1 MNPISNFNASHS
13 DIWVSVNDPRLFD
26 LCNINNKK
34 LLWLINSGLLLSKP
48 EYFQAAINHN
58 PTIIYQGESH
68 INSIPEGLKSLDAKM
83 ISLGVS
89 NEYFNI
95 NDSIPSVT
103 PKALVTTNPLIGMD
117 WLIDIW
123 VKNIHT
129 KLPWAE
135 LHIFSM
141 TMYNGIRGNKVGEK
155 YVSILEKLKNNL
167 KYNIHVNKP
176 KIDSKFKEEIKDMRV
191 HLYPSHNYETSA
203 LTLME
208 SQALGIP
215 AVVRPLGAA
224 TEKIVNGKTGFV
236 AQNDNEF
243 SEYSIRLMSDSGY
256 YKRISDQAKEINVK
270 NNWEIKAND
279 FIKIFE
285 IGLSK

>member
-1 MNPISNFNASHS
+1 MG
-13 DIWVSVNDPRLFD
+13 RLKYYK
-26 LCNINNKK
+26 NNNKIYLSLSK
-34 LLWLINSGLLLSKP
+34 GEFINKSLKKIAKELEIKAKDKGVELLLPTDVVLADSFSP
-48 EYFQAAINHN
+48 EANSQI
-58 PTIIYQGESH
+58 SS

-208 SQALGIP
+208 SQVLGIP

-256 YKRISDQAKEINVK
+256 YKRISDQAKEINDR